1 MKTIIVP
8 MDFSPISVN
17 AANFAT
23 DMALAVKADVL
34 LLNVYNI
41 PVAYSGDVPLM
52 VVSLDVIKNNSEQKL
67 AKVKSAIDHVTAGK
81 INIRTLSVLGNTI
94 DELETLCKQ
103 FKPFAIVMGTK
114 GKSTVEKFVFGS
126 TTLAAIR
133 HLTWPVICVPPG
145 KEYGKGIK
153 KIGFA
158 CDFRHIAQ
166 TTPVHYI
173 REMVKEFGSE
183 LHVLNV
189 DYKEKRF
196 RPDTPLE
203 SEHLH
208 EMCIDLNPIY
218 HFIVNPNVEEG
229 IDDFAEKNNLDLI
242 IAIPKKHKLLEGMF
256 RSSNTKQLIFQSHVP
271 VMCVHE

>member
-8 MDFSPISVN
+8 MDFSPVSIN

-23 DMALAVKADVL
+23 DMAIAVKAEL
-34 LLNVYNI
+34 LLVNVYNI

-52 VVSLDVIKNNSEQKL
+52 VVSLDAMKNNSEQKL
-67 AKVKSAIDHVTAGK
+67 QKTKTAIEHITSGKV
-81 INIRTLSVLGNTI
+81 NIRTLSIMGNTI
-94 DELETLCKQ
+94 DELENLCKQ
-103 FKPFAIVMGTK
+103 VKPFAVVMGTK
-114 GKSTVEKFVFGS
+114 GKNALEKLVFGS

-133 HLTWPVICVPPG
+133 HLTSPVICVPPG
-145 KEYGKGIK
+145 KEYGSGIK

-158 CDFRHIAQ
+158 CDFRHIVE

-189 DYKEKRF
+189 DYKEKHF

-203 SEHLH
+203 SAHLH
-208 EMCIDLNPIY
+208 EMFIDLDPVY
-218 HFIVNPNVEEG
+218 HFIENPNVEEA
-229 IDDFAEKNNLDLI
+229 IDDFAEKNNLDLVV
-242 IAIPKKHKLLEGMF
+242 AIPKKHKLLEGMF
-256 RSSNTKQLIFQSHVP
+256 RNSNTKQLIFQSHVP

>member
-8 MDFSPISVN
+8 IDFSPVSIN

-23 DMALAVKADVL
+23 DMAIAVKAEVL
-34 LLNVYNI
+34 LVNVYNI

-52 VVSLDVIKNNSEQKL
+52 VVSLDVMKNSSEQKL
-67 AKVKSAIDHVTAGK
+67 QKVKTAIEHVTSGSVK
-81 INIRTLSVLGNTI
+81 IKTLSCLGNTI
-94 DELETLCKQ
+94 DELQNLCIQ
-103 FKPFAIVMGTK
+103 LKPFAVVMGTK

-133 HLTWPVICVPPG
+133 HLTSPVICVPPG
-145 KEYGKGIK
+145 KEYGNGIK

-158 CDFRHIAQ
+158 CDFRHIVE

-173 REMVKEFGSE
+173 REIVKEFGSE

-196 RPDTPLE
+196 KPDTPLE
-203 SEHLH
+203 SAHVH
-208 EMCIDLNPIY
+208 EMFMDLNPVY
-218 HFIVNPNVEEG
+218 HFIENPDVEKG
-229 IDDFAEKNNLDLI
+229 IDDFAEKNNLDLV
-242 IAIPKKHKLLEGMF
+242 IAIPKKHKLLEGIF
-256 RSSNTKQLIFQSHVP
+256 RQSNTKQLIFQSHVP